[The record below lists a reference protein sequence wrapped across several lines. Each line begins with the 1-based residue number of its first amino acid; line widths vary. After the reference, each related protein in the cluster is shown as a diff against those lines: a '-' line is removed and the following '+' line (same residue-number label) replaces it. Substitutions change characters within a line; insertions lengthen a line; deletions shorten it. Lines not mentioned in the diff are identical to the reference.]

1 MNRSFM
7 HLTHLTRVL
16 AGAIAALM
24 LSVTSAGAQGTSVT
38 ARDAWV
44 REAPAGRKV
53 TAIFLTL
60 ENKGTAARNLVSG
73 TTDVAETLEL
83 HEMIRENEMM
93 RMSPVKQIAIP
104 ASGKAELKPG
114 GLHLMIFGVKK
125 PLVAGDTV
133 QVTLTLDD
141 GTKLQVAAEVRKM
154 GGMR

>member
-1 MNRSFM
+1 MNIALSAI
-7 HLTHLTRVL
+7 TRALV
-16 AGAIAALM
+16 GAVALCT
-24 LSVTSAGAQGTSVT
+24 LSTVSVRAQGTAVT
-38 ARDAWV
+38 AHDAWV

-53 TAIFLTL
+53 TGIFLTL
-60 ENKGTAARNLVSG
+60 ENKGTVARALVSG
-73 TTDVAETLEL
+73 STQVADTLEL

-104 ASGKAELKPG
+104 AGGKAELKPG
-114 GLHLMIFGVKK
+114 GYHLMIFGVKK
-125 PLVAGDTV
+125 PLAAGDTV

>member
-1 MNRSFM
+1 MIRLLPSIARAF
-7 HLTHLTRVL
+7 V
-16 AGAIAALM
+16 GATVAILFSA
-24 LSVTSAGAQGTSVT
+24 LSVNAQGTTVT

-60 ENKGTAARNLVSG
+60 ENKGSTARALVSG
-73 TTDVAETLEL
+73 STEVADTLEL

-93 RMSPVKQIAIP
+93 RMSPVKQISIP
-104 ASGKAELKPG
+104 ANGKAELRPG

-125 PLVAGDTV
+125 PLAAGDTV
-133 QVTLTLDD
+133 QVSLTLDD

>member
-1 MNRSFM
+1 MIRLLPNIARTF
-7 HLTHLTRVL
+7 V
-16 AGAIAALM
+16 GATIALLFSAV
-24 LSVTSAGAQGTSVT
+24 SVNAQGTTVT
-38 ARDAWV
+38 AHDAWV

-60 ENKGTAARNLVSG
+60 ENKGSATRALVSG
-73 TTDVAETLEL
+73 ATEVADTLEL

-104 ASGKAELKPG
+104 ANGKAELRPG

-125 PLVAGDTV
+125 PLAAGDTV

>member
-1 MNRSFM
+1 MIRLLSNIARAF
-7 HLTHLTRVL
+7 V
-16 AGAIAALM
+16 GATAAIL
-24 LSVTSAGAQGTSVT
+24 LSAVSVNAQGTTVT
-38 ARDAWV
+38 AHDAWV

-60 ENKGTAARNLVSG
+60 ENKGSAARALVSG
-73 TTDVAETLEL
+73 ATEVADTLEL

-104 ASGKAELKPG
+104 ANGKAELRPG
-114 GLHLMIFGVKK
+114 GLHLMLFGVKK
-125 PLVAGDTV
+125 PLAAGDTV